1 MVDDDTVKLG
11 GVTAE
16 KLAVTLSGALMVTVV
31 NALPALATL
40 PVQLAK
46 V

>member
-1 MVDDDTVKLG
+1 VVDELTVKLG

-16 KLAVTLSGALMVTVV
+16 KLAVTLSGALMAIVAE
-31 NALPALATL
+31 ALLALSTL
-40 PVQLAK
+40 PVQLVK